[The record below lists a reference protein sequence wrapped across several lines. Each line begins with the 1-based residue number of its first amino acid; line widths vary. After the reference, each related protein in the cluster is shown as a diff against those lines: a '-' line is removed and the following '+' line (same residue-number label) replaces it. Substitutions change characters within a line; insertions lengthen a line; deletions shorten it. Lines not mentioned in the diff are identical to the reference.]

1 MKPKKI
7 TVRVVPSTQAK
18 NNFGNLIKRAYENDE
33 YQIIARD
40 GLPIAAVIS
49 ISELERLAPH
59 SLESFRGGSAM
70 AKQQRSA
77 RWLNAVLDQIQ
88 AGGEQFSEEEVEA
101 DAIKALREVRYG
113 KKKK

>member
-1 MKPKKI
+1 
-7 TVRVVPSTQAK
+7 
-18 NNFGNLIKRAYENDE
+18 
-33 YQIIARD
+33 
-40 GLPIAAVIS
+40 
-49 ISELERLAPH
+49 
-59 SLESFRGGSAM
+59 M

-101 DAIKALREVRYG
+101 DAIKALQEVRYG